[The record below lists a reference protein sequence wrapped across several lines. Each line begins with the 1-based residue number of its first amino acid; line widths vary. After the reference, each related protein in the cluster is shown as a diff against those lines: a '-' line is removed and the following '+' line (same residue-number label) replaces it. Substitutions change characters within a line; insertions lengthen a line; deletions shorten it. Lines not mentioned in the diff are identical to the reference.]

1 MKTGKDWC
9 LKGVCGGEGLG
20 KGWAPA
26 KDSESFKILGKE
38 TSWIEFDHPYLKDLV
53 NNDLIQEEEGFPAL
67 TCKLTGQRLSE
78 GNLFCEDEGFRLR
91 WAAMA
96 M

>member
-1 MKTGKDWC
+1 MW
-9 LKGVCGGEGLG
+9 KGRGRRRQWVGDGESG
-20 KGWAPA
+20 AATA
-26 KDSESFKILGKE
+26 KDSESFKMLGKE
-38 TSWIEFDHPYLKDLV
+38 TSWNEFDHPYLKDLV

-78 GNLFCEDEGFRLR
+78 GNFFCEDEGFRAR
-91 WAAMA
+91 CAGMA